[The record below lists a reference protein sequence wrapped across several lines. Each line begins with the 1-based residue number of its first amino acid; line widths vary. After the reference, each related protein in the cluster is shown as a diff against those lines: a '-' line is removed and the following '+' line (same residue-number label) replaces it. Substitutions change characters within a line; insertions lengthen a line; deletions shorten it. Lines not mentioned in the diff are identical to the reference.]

1 MKNILEFASFRL
13 SLMTVLAGFFFSTIL
28 LSISAQ
34 AASAVEVTTGME
46 RTWVIDLIIMK
57 LEGFKWSGLN

>member
-13 SLMTVLAGFFFSTIL
+13 SLMTVLASFFFSTIL